1 MVGVSHHN
9 RMEAMIEMMK
19 DFNRIFREVTIRI
32 CKNPDLADALKECKN
47 YLQTIMPVNMM
58 HFSVMDPELSAARI
72 VACVNDNGTVSI
84 DDSWVI
90 PLPKEVM
97 EKVRDR
103 MADHVCFRGDGK
115 ESYPYRIGAEIMGIP
130 EPFSVLNIRLYMND
144 NHLGFLGL
152 MARGKD
158 QYLDEHAKLLN
169 LLSPVFT
176 CFLQNSLR
184 YEEAILLIHQ
194 AREDLRYL
202 QQDVKKISG
211 NHVIGVN
218 SGLKGVMNE
227 VRQAASTNNPILLL
241 GETGVG
247 KGIIANAIHERSS
260 RKEGLFLTVHC
271 GSIPGSLLISELF
284 GHDKGVFTGSTHDK
298 RGCFERA
305 NGGMLFL
312 DEIGALPLEV
322 QTGIL
327 NVLSDKG
334 FKRVGGSRTIFPDV
348 RLIAASQQDLGA
360 MVQKGVFLKELWS
373 RINASP
379 IVIPPLRS
387 RKFDIPSLTNHFIH
401 QKSIEMNLPVI
412 PSLADGEMDYLL
424 RYDWPGNV
432 RELENVIE
440 RALILGQGR
449 LLRFPDLGGFQRLLF
464 LNHGSKEISKIP
476 TLDEIMIQHIRDT
489 LEKTGGRIE
498 GRGGAADLLGI
509 HYNTLRAR
517 MKKLGISFGR
527 SR

>member
-1 MVGVSHHN
+1 
-9 RMEAMIEMMK
+9 MIN
-19 DFNRIFREVTIRI
+19 DVNQIFREVTIGL
-32 CKNPDLADALKECKN
+32 CKNPDLADALKECKK
-47 YLQTIMPVNMM
+47 YLRTIMPVNMI
-58 HFSVMDPELSAARI
+58 HVSVMDPELSAARI
-72 VACVNDNGTVSI
+72 VACVNDNGTVPI
-84 DDSWVI
+84 GDSWVI
-90 PLPKEVM
+90 PLSREVM
-97 EKVRDR
+97 ETVKDR
-103 MADHVCFRGDGK
+103 MTDDVCFRGDGK
-115 ESYPYRIGAEIMGIP
+115 ESYPYRMGAEIMGIS
-130 EPFSVLNIRLYMND
+130 EPFSVLNIRLHIND
-144 NHLGFLGL
+144 DNLGFLGL

-158 QYLDEHAKLLN
+158 QYLDEHAKLMH

-176 CFLQNSLR
+176 CFLQGRLR
-184 YEEAILLIHQ
+184 YEEALLLIRQ
-194 AREDLRYL
+194 AREDLKYL

-218 SGLKGVMNE
+218 SGLKDVMNK
-227 VRQAASTNNPILLL
+227 VRQAASTNNPILLI

-247 KGIIANAIHERSS
+247 KGIIANEIHERSS
-260 RKEGLFLTVHC
+260 RKEGLFLKVHC
-271 GSIPGSLLISELF
+271 RSIPGSLLISELF
-284 GHDKGVFTGSTHDK
+284 GHDKGAFTGATHDK

-305 NGGMLFL
+305 QGGMLFL

-327 NVLSDKG
+327 NVLLDKG

-360 MVQKGVFLKELWS
+360 MVRKGVFLKELWS
-373 RINASP
+373 RMNASLITVP
-379 IVIPPLRS
+379 SLRA

-401 QKSIEMNLPVI
+401 KKSIEMNLPVI
-412 PSLADGEMDYLL
+412 PSPADGEMDYLL
-424 RYDWPGNV
+424 QYDWPGNV

-464 LNHGSKEISKIP
+464 LNQGSKEISKIP
-476 TLDEIMIQHIRDT
+476 TLNEIMIQHIRNT

-498 GRGGAADLLGI
+498 GEGGAADLLGI

-517 MKKLGISFGR
+517 MKKLGIAFGR
-527 SR
+527 NR